1 MPRTSIE
8 WCTHSWP
15 VVNGCRR
22 KSAGCESCYAER
34 LAATRLRHTDR
45 YRGLAVFREGKGP
58 QWTGETRLIRDELTM
73 PLRLRKPARIFV
85 ADMGDLFYEGVDDIT
100 IAAVFG
106 VMAACPQHR
115 FLVLTKRPE
124 RMRKWFT
131 EWMPRFAD
139 DQRGIVSAPSE
150 HESVLRA
157 AFELIGNDV
166 LAHRLLTPAWERMRA
181 VQHTVAYRDLWP
193 LDNVDVGV
201 SVEDQKTAD
210 ERIPLLLSLRDHVG
224 GALWCSYEPALGPVD
239 FDLPRCEV
247 CGEAS
252 DCVGDDGAT
261 PFCSYHEREC
271 SYGHWLD
278 FEDEN
283 GDAANGGLTW
293 IVVGGESGPGAR
305 PFDLAWARSTVAQCR
320 EAGTK
325 VFVKQLGARPVR
337 RITHAPHEGAALAPL
352 HLRDRKGGDMAEWP
366 ADLRVRELPGEPD
379 VG

>member
-22 KSAGCESCYAER
+22 VSAGCTGCYAER
-34 LAATRLRHTDR
+34 LAATRLRHTER

-124 RMRKWFT
+124 RMRQWFT

-157 AFELIGNDV
+157 AFELIGDDV
-166 LAHRLLTPAWERMRA
+166 LASKLLTPAWDRMRA

-193 LDNVDVGV
+193 LHNVDVGV

-210 ERIPLLLSLRDHVG
+210 ERIPVLLSLRAHVG

-239 FDLPRCEV
+239 FTRVAHTPDGDTNDPRALVMDALAGYLDLNAGVQR
-247 CGEAS
+247 
-252 DCVGDDGAT
+252 
-261 PFCSYHEREC
+261 R
-271 SYGHWLD
+271 LD
-278 FEDEN
+278 
-283 GDAANGGLTW
+283 W

-305 PFDLAWARSTVAQCR
+305 PFDIAWARSTIEQCR
-320 EAGTK
+320 AAGTK
-325 VFVKQLGARPVR
+325 VFVKQLGAMPVDGAEGEPTGNFRANPDTGR
-337 RITHAPHEGAALAPL
+337 RQYELRVTRLP
-352 HLRDRKGGDMAEWP
+352 LRDRKGGDMDEWP

-379 VG
+379 AR